1 MSEDKIQTA
10 YNKMKHQ
17 PLDVRIS
24 YIDQSLKMIVVEEK
38 NFKDIDF
45 WLDVRL
51 LAMQDIRELN

>member
-17 PLDVRIS
+17 PLDVCIS

-38 NFKDIDF
+38 NFKEIDF